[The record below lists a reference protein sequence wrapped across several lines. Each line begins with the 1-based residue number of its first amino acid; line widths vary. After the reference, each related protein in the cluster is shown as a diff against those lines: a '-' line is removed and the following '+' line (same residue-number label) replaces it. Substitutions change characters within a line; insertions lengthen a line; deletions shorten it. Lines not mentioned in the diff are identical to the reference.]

1 MELLSKLRKIEKI
14 RFYAGLILAGLILS
28 VISGLALFMPHGE
41 YLPVEATIVGK
52 ELDGTGSDAGYK
64 FFIDYTAGGQTFR
77 NVEFSSFD
85 DKTEIGDKVTI
96 EYDSENPA
104 NIRSE
109 GGAAIPYV
117 VLAAGLAALGFGAAK
132 IGGALK
138 QPAAE
143 LNEFNQVDY
152 SRVTPEQ
159 AASVNTEEPW
169 EKYYYH
175 FTGKMNQSA
184 VLETQDGR
192 REVCYAEQM
201 KMTALKPFIYEF
213 RSRRTLK
220 NVTREIGH
228 TVSVT
233 TGSVAGFRMPI
244 KKSFTIDGV
253 NNWEYLGSLGYSL
266 EMQMQGLKPCF
277 RVYRWG
283 VEVASI
289 ETAGT
294 DILKD
299 GKDSLVG
306 KLPTNGLFKVEC
318 APSEAD
324 GVFLVCFC
332 LDRALFL
339 AD

>member
-1 MELLSKLRKIEKI
+1 MKFLSKLRKIEKI
-14 RFYAGLILAGLILS
+14 KFYAGLILVGLVFSVLS
-28 VISGLALFMPHGE
+28 GIALFAPHGE
-41 YLPVEATIVGK
+41 YLPVEATVVGK
-52 ELDGTGSDAGYK
+52 EAAGTSSDAEYR

-85 DKTEIGDKVTI
+85 AKTEIGDKVTI
-96 EYDSENPA
+96 EYDSDNPA

-109 GGAAIPYV
+109 GGESVPYV
-117 VLAAGLAALGFGAAK
+117 ILAVGLLALGFGLAK
-132 IGGALK
+132 IGAAIR

-143 LNEFNQVDY
+143 LDEFHLADAARQNEGSIVAPD
-152 SRVTPEQ
+152 P
-159 AASVNTEEPW
+159 EEPW

-175 FTGKMNQSA
+175 FTGKMNQSNI
-184 VLETQDGR
+184 LETQDGR
-192 REVCYAEQM
+192 REVCYAEQI
-201 KMTALKPFIYEF
+201 KMTALKPYIYEF

-233 TGSVAGFRMPI
+233 SGTVYGFRIPI
-244 KKSFTIDGV
+244 QKSFTIDGQ
-253 NNWEYLGSLGYSL
+253 NNWEFLASLGYTIDMEL
-266 EMQMQGLKPCF
+266 QGLKPCF
-277 RVYRWG
+277 TVMRGG
-283 VEVASI
+283 VKVAYI

-294 DILKD
+294 DILTEGAD
-299 GKDSLVG
+299 RAVG
-306 KLPTNGLFKVEC
+306 KVPVNGLYKVEC

-332 LDRALFL
+332 LDRAFFL